1 VPSIAALVL
10 ATGLAAATGVV
21 QAQTL
26 SPYSDFQ
33 AMTLA
38 DMDSLRVKLTYGGPQ
53 DYLLATL
60 VIVKASAPASIA
72 RFTPYRREGFEYSND
87 DGPIGT
93 SAASRQELKAIIDNV
108 GSLPR
113 VTDGGVD
120 AKGYVSFALMS
131 TAGGTTK
138 VFESIVNDTTGRDL
152 IAQVLAALTNNAE
165 ATRNVS
171 LFGCDVAM
179 MPQNL
184 PVNVEGQVT
193 VSFGGFRADRTVKA
207 QFVGKVKVTNHSAS
221 AIPAPVTL
229 VVIRKGGNAR
239 LIGDDG
245 VTCVVDPP
253 GVPFVNLNGVSGLA
267 PGASVEKV
275 LRFANPSQMKFDLE
289 FRVFAGAGTR

>member
-1 VPSIAALVL
+1 MHRQPEQGAAVLPTRSREDRSRLRGSRPMRCRGRTRPMARRLHVLLGTLPDSAGDSGASEVQVRHLYACLVVAAVPRRAEALAIASPRVQPTIATAAIIRRRRMQLRTYGCPQSAVPSIAALVL

-138 VFESIVNDTTGRDL
+138 VFESIVND
-152 IAQVLAALTNNAE
+152 
-165 ATRNVS
+165 
-171 LFGCDVAM
+171 
-179 MPQNL
+179 
-184 PVNVEGQVT
+184 
-193 VSFGGFRADRTVKA
+193 
-207 QFVGKVKVTNHSAS
+207 
-221 AIPAPVTL
+221 
-229 VVIRKGGNAR
+229 
-239 LIGDDG
+239 
-245 VTCVVDPP
+245 
-253 GVPFVNLNGVSGLA
+253 
-267 PGASVEKV
+267 
-275 LRFANPSQMKFDLE
+275 
-289 FRVFAGAGTR
+289 